1 MINHYAGIKN
11 PAGPQ
16 PEETNDR
23 ELPKRTFCSWSIEVF
38 SAQFWPRKKGAVLFI
53 SITAEHGEGGGADQ
67 AGITGDNTDKKRR
80 ARLNA
85 LRGFNCLLRARKTP
99 YQ

>member
-1 MINHYAGIKN
+1 MIYHYAGIKN

-16 PEETNDR
+16 PKETNDR

-53 SITAEHGEGGGADQ
+53 SFTAEHGEGGEADQ
-67 AGITGDNTDKKRR
+67 AGILGTTRTKNGEQGLMR
-80 ARLNA
+80 
-85 LRGFNCLLRARKTP
+85 
-99 YQ
+99 

>member
-1 MINHYAGIKN
+1 MIYHYAGIKN

-38 SAQFWPRKKGAVLFI
+38 SAQFWPRKKGAVLFN

-67 AGITGDNTDKKRR
+67 AGNTRGQHGQKRS

>member
-1 MINHYAGIKN
+1 MIYHYAGIKN

-53 SITAEHGEGGGADQ
+53 SFTAEHGEGRRGRPGWN
-67 AGITGDNTDKKRR
+67 IGDNTNKKRR
-80 ARLNA
+80 AGLNA
-85 LRGFNCLLRARKTP
+85 LRGF
-99 YQ
+99 